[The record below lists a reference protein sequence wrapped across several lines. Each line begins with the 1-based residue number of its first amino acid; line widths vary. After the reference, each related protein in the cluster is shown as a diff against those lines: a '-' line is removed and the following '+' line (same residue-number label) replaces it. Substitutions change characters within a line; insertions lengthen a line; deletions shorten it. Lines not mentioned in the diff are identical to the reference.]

1 MSYKVMIVDDE
12 PIIRFGLSSCVN
24 WDNEGLS
31 LVAEAS
37 NGEAALN
44 QIREQAI
51 HILITDIRMPLMDGL
66 ELTRQVKELLPDVK
80 VILVSSYSDFEF
92 AREAVK
98 LGVVVDYL
106 LKPTME
112 PENLIHILRIC
123 KQRLDEEQLR
133 YRKEE
138 RFEHEEYKHR
148 MMQLEYNLKS
158 YLSETVTDIE
168 WKPDWL
174 SGPIAMAIW
183 KYDASDENNDLPRMV
198 WLESVKEQLNTW
210 CEEGISLVT
219 GKDEIVTV
227 IADHNG
233 EANHRIKSYHH
244 QLAMNEGSSFTVGIS
259 PTIHSYKRMRDA
271 LSWASF
277 ALESS
282 FFHGRGQ
289 CYMGCIPARLQDRLN
304 DKEEKLQQEKKI
316 LRDKLAKSF
325 ASSDRDQC
333 METVELYVGQWN
345 SGDYS
350 RQDIIL
356 EARNLIMMSESHYVK
371 HQSEEAMSSLMDKL
385 TMVESCPTIDV
396 LVSYIR
402 REINRLWE
410 PGQLLIATDD
420 ASGAHTIQLALSY
433 IQDNYRQ
440 EISLQEVADYAHMSK
455 NYFSEQFKKRMG
467 FNFIDFVI
475 RLRIHYAK
483 HLLET
488 TSLRIVDIGIQSGF
502 NSPKHFLKL
511 FKRMSQMTPGEYR
524 DQMAKK
530 QGNDDGLIKGH
541 ER

>member
-24 WDNEGLS
+24 WDNEGLH

-44 QIREQAI
+44 LIKDEAI

-66 ELTRQVKELLPDVK
+66 ELTRQVKELLPHVK

-138 RFEHEEYKHR
+138 RFEHEEYKYR
-148 MMQLEYNLKS
+148 MMQFEYNLKS
-158 YLSETVTDIE
+158 YLSETVTDLS

-183 KYDASDENNDLPRMV
+183 KFDAPDMNKDLATMA

-210 CEEGISLVT
+210 CMEGISLVT

-233 EANHRIKSYHH
+233 AANHRIKSYH
-244 QLAMNEGSSFTVGIS
+244 QQIATNEGYSFTVGIS
-259 PTIHSYKRMRDA
+259 PTIHSYKSMRDA
-271 LSWASF
+271 LSWASS

-282 FFHGRGQ
+282 FFHGKGQ
-289 CYMGCIPARLQDRLN
+289 CYMGYIPVRPQDKLS
-304 DKEEKLQQEKKI
+304 DKEEKLQQEKRM
-316 LRDKLAKSF
+316 LRDKFSRSF
-325 ASSDRDQC
+325 ASTDREQC
-333 METVELYVGQWN
+333 MEIVELYVGQWN
-345 SGDYS
+345 SGEYS

-356 EARNLIMMSESHYVK
+356 EARNLIMMSESHYAN
-371 HQSEEAMSSLMDKL
+371 HQSEEAMNNLMYKL

-402 REINRLWE
+402 REISRLWE
-410 PGQLLIATDD
+410 PGQLHIATDD

-455 NYFSEQFKKRMG
+455 NYFSEQFKKRTG

-488 TSLRIVDIGIQSGF
+488 TSLKIVDIGLQSGF

-511 FKRMSQMTPGEYR
+511 FKRLTQMTPGEYR
-524 DQMAKK
+524 DQMSKK
-530 QGNDDGLIKGH
+530 LDKYDVIKGH